1 MIFIIPIILGAAALV
16 TAGVGVS
23 AGADGVSKLQKAKKI
38 GKSAEQRY
46 KKANKSLEK
55 KFQATQK
62 FAEEYGQLQINVKIN
77 TIGRFVKFVRRIDQ
91 RISQRIGQNSS
102 PSHQRFLEGFEGFSA
117 EQFKEFKAEVLDAQS
132 LAVGGLKVVG
142 VASAA
147 SQGTLG
153 LIGLFGT
160 ASTGTA
166 ISGLSGAAAW
176 NATLAWLGGGSLA
189 AGGGGMALGTVVL
202 GGITVGPALMIGG
215 FVLGGEGKKAL
226 TKAIEYAKEVN
237 NKIAQLDKSKGF
249 LGQVQRRIK
258 ELQYLINSLNS
269 RAIKG
274 LNELESRANFNP
286 HLEEDATKF
295 REVLLLIKAS
305 SEIMKLS
312 ILDEKGKLTKAT
324 ENLQENYRHLLEN

>member
-1 MIFIIPIILGAAALV
+1 MIFIIPIILGAAALI

-23 AGADGVSKLQKAKKI
+23 AGADGISKLQKAERI

-62 FAEEYGQLQINVKIN
+62 FAEEYGQLQINVKVE
-77 TIGRFVKFVRRIDQ
+77 TIGRFVKFIQ
-91 RISQRIGQNSS
+91 GNGQNAAQ
-102 PSHQRFLEGFEGFSA
+102 SHQRFSERFEGFSA
-117 EQFKEFKAEVLDAQS
+117 EQFKEYKAEVLDAQS
-132 LAVGGLKVVG
+132 LAVGGLKAVG

-189 AGGGGMALGTVVL
+189 AGGGGTALGTVVL

-215 FVLGGEGKKAL
+215 FVLGGEGEKAL
-226 TKAIEYAKEVN
+226 TKAIEYASEVN
-237 NKIAQLDKSKGF
+237 RKIAELDKSKGF
-249 LGQVQRRIK
+249 LGQVQRRVK
-258 ELQYLINSLNS
+258 ELQYLVNSLNS
-269 RAIKG
+269 RAIKS
-274 LNELESRANFNP
+274 LTELESRTNFNP
-286 HLEEDATKF
+286 NLDGDAAKF
-295 REVLLLIKAS
+295 QEVLLLIKAL
-305 SEIMKLS
+305 SEIMKLP
-312 ILDEKGKLTKAT
+312 ILDENGKLTKAT
-324 ENLQENYRHLLEN
+324 KNLQEKYRNLLEK

>member
-1 MIFIIPIILGAAALV
+1 
-16 TAGVGVS
+16 
-23 AGADGVSKLQKAKKI
+23 
-38 GKSAEQRY
+38 
-46 KKANKSLEK
+46 
-55 KFQATQK
+55 
-62 FAEEYGQLQINVKIN
+62 
-77 TIGRFVKFVRRIDQ
+77 
-91 RISQRIGQNSS
+91 
-102 PSHQRFLEGFEGFSA
+102 
-117 EQFKEFKAEVLDAQS
+117 
-132 LAVGGLKVVG
+132 VGGLKVVG

-166 ISGLSGAAAW
+166 ISGLSGVAAW

-226 TKAIEYAKEVN
+226 TKAIEYAKEVD

-258 ELQYLINSLNS
+258 ELQYLVNSLNS

-274 LNELESRANFNP
+274 LNELESRANFNL

-295 REVLLLIKAS
+295 RELLLLIKAS
-305 SEIMKLS
+305 SEIMKLP

-324 ENLQENYRHLLEN
+324 ENLQEKYRHLLKN

>member
-23 AGADGVSKLQKAKKI
+23 AGADGVSKLQKAEKI

-77 TIGRFVKFVRRIDQ
+77 TIGRFIKFISRIDQ
-91 RISQRIGQNSS
+91 RIGQRIGQNSS
-102 PSHQRFLEGFEGFSA
+102 PSHQRFLEGVEGFSA
-117 EQFKEFKAEVLDAQS
+117 EQFKEYKAQVLDAQS
-132 LAVGGLKVVG
+132 LALGGLKAVR

-147 SQGTLG
+147 SQTTLG

-176 NATLAWLGGGSLA
+176 NATLAWLGGSSLA

-215 FVLGGEGKKAL
+215 FVLGGEGKKSL
-226 TKAIEYAKEVN
+226 SKAIEYSKEVN

-258 ELQYLINSLNS
+258 ELQYLVNSLNS
-269 RAIKG
+269 RAIKS
-274 LNELESRANFNP
+274 LNELESGANFNL
-286 HLEEDATKF
+286 HLEEDVTKF
-295 REVLLLIKAS
+295 REVLLLIKAL
-305 SEIMKLS
+305 SEIMKLP

-324 ENLQENYRHLLEN
+324 ENLGGKYRHLLEN

>member
-1 MIFIIPIILGAAALV
+1 
-16 TAGVGVS
+16 
-23 AGADGVSKLQKAKKI
+23 
-38 GKSAEQRY
+38 
-46 KKANKSLEK
+46 
-55 KFQATQK
+55 
-62 FAEEYGQLQINVKIN
+62 
-77 TIGRFVKFVRRIDQ
+77 
-91 RISQRIGQNSS
+91 
-102 PSHQRFLEGFEGFSA
+102 
-117 EQFKEFKAEVLDAQS
+117 VLDAQS

-166 ISGLSGAAAW
+166 ISGLSGVAAW

-202 GGITVGPALMIGG
+202 GGITVGLALMIGG
-215 FVLGGEGKKAL
+215 FVLGGEGKKTL
-226 TKAIEYAKEVN
+226 TKAIEYAKEVD

-258 ELQYLINSLNS
+258 DLQYLVHSLNS
-269 RAIKG
+269 RAIQS
-274 LNELESRANFNP
+274 LTELESRANFNP
-286 HLEEDATKF
+286 HLEEDAAKF

-305 SEIMKLS
+305 SEIMKLP

-324 ENLQENYRHLLEN
+324 ENLQEKYRHLLKN

>member
-23 AGADGVSKLQKAKKI
+23 AGADGVSKLQKAQKI

-77 TIGRFVKFVRRIDQ
+77 TIGRFIKFISRIDQ
-91 RISQRIGQNSS
+91 RIGQRLGQNSS
-102 PSHQRFLEGFEGFSA
+102 QSHQRFLEGFEGFSA
-117 EQFKEFKAEVLDAQS
+117 EQFKEYKAEVLDAQS

-166 ISGLSGAAAW
+166 ISGLSGVAAW

-215 FVLGGEGKKAL
+215 FVLGGEGKKSL
-226 TKAIEYAKEVN
+226 TKAIEYAKEVD

-258 ELQYLINSLNS
+258 ELQYLVHSLNS
-269 RAIKG
+269 RAIQS
-274 LNELESRANFNP
+274 LTELESRANFNP
-286 HLEEDATKF
+286 HLEEDAAKF

-305 SEIMKLS
+305 SEIMKLP
-312 ILDEKGKLTKAT
+312 ILDDKGKLTQAT
-324 ENLQENYRHLLEN
+324 ENLQEKYRHLLKN

>member
-1 MIFIIPIILGAAALV
+1 M
-16 TAGVGVS
+16 
-23 AGADGVSKLQKAKKI
+23 
-38 GKSAEQRY
+38 
-46 KKANKSLEK
+46 
-55 KFQATQK
+55 
-62 FAEEYGQLQINVKIN
+62 
-77 TIGRFVKFVRRIDQ
+77 
-91 RISQRIGQNSS
+91 
-102 PSHQRFLEGFEGFSA
+102 
-117 EQFKEFKAEVLDAQS
+117 LDAQS

-166 ISGLSGAAAW
+166 ISGLSGVAAW

-226 TKAIEYAKEVN
+226 TKAIEYAKEVD

-258 ELQYLINSLNS
+258 ELQYLVNSLNS
-269 RAIKG
+269 RAIKS
-274 LNELESRANFNP
+274 LTELESRANFNL
-286 HLEEDATKF
+286 HLEEDVAKF

-305 SEIMKLS
+305 SEIMKLP

-324 ENLQENYRHLLEN
+324 ENLEEKYRHLLEN

>member
-23 AGADGVSKLQKAKKI
+23 AGANGVSKLQKAEKI

-77 TIGRFVKFVRRIDQ
+77 TIRRFVKFVRRIDQ
-91 RISQRIGQNSS
+91 RNSQRIGQNSS
-102 PSHQRFLEGFEGFSA
+102 QSHQRFLEVEGFEGFSA
-117 EQFKEFKAEVLDAQS
+117 QQFKEFKAEVLDAQS
-132 LAVGGLKVVG
+132 LAVEGLKVVG

-202 GGITVGPALMIGG
+202 GGITV
-215 FVLGGEGKKAL
+215 
-226 TKAIEYAKEVN
+226 
-237 NKIAQLDKSKGF
+237 
-249 LGQVQRRIK
+249 
-258 ELQYLINSLNS
+258 
-269 RAIKG
+269 
-274 LNELESRANFNP
+274 
-286 HLEEDATKF
+286 
-295 REVLLLIKAS
+295 
-305 SEIMKLS
+305 
-312 ILDEKGKLTKAT
+312 
-324 ENLQENYRHLLEN
+324 

>member
-23 AGADGVSKLQKAKKI
+23 AGSDGVSKLQKAKKI

-62 FAEEYGQLQINVKIN
+62 FEEEYGQLQINVKIN

-102 PSHQRFLEGFEGFSA
+102 PSHQRFLEGVEGFSA
-117 EQFKEFKAEVLDAQS
+117 EQFKEYKAEVLDAQS

-147 SQGTLG
+147 SQTTLG

-286 HLEEDATKF
+286 HLEEDAAKF

-305 SEIMKLS
+305 SEIMKLP

-324 ENLQENYRHLLEN
+324 ENLGGKYRHLLEN

>member
-1 MIFIIPIILGAAALV
+1 
-16 TAGVGVS
+16 
-23 AGADGVSKLQKAKKI
+23 
-38 GKSAEQRY
+38 
-46 KKANKSLEK
+46 
-55 KFQATQK
+55 
-62 FAEEYGQLQINVKIN
+62 
-77 TIGRFVKFVRRIDQ
+77 
-91 RISQRIGQNSS
+91 
-102 PSHQRFLEGFEGFSA
+102 
-117 EQFKEFKAEVLDAQS
+117 
-132 LAVGGLKVVG
+132 VG

-166 ISGLSGAAAW
+166 ISGLSGVAAW

-226 TKAIEYAKEVN
+226 TKAIEYAKEVD

-258 ELQYLINSLNS
+258 ELQYLVNSLNS
-269 RAIKG
+269 RAIKS
-274 LNELESRANFNP
+274 LTELESRANFNP

-295 REVLLLIKAS
+295 RELLLLIKAS
-305 SEIMKLS
+305 SEIMKLP

-324 ENLQENYRHLLEN
+324 ENLQEKYRHLLKN

>member
-55 KFQATQK
+55 KVQATQK

-117 EQFKEFKAEVLDAQS
+117 EQFKELKAEVLDAQS

-166 ISGLSGAAAW
+166 ISGLSGVASW

-226 TKAIEYAKEVN
+226 TKAIEYAKEVD

-258 ELQYLINSLNS
+258 ELQYLVNSLNS

-295 REVLLLIKAS
+295 REVLLLIKTS

>member
-23 AGADGVSKLQKAKKI
+23 AGADGVSKLQKAQKI

-77 TIGRFVKFVRRIDQ
+77 TIGRFIKFISRIDQ
-91 RISQRIGQNSS
+91 RIGQRLGQNSS
-102 PSHQRFLEGFEGFSA
+102 QSHQRFLEGFEGFSA
-117 EQFKEFKAEVLDAQS
+117 EQFKEYKAEVLDAQS

-160 ASTGTA
+160 ASFNDWWFC
-166 ISGLSGAAAW
+166 L
-176 NATLAWLGGGSLA
+176 
-189 AGGGGMALGTVVL
+189 
-202 GGITVGPALMIGG
+202 
-215 FVLGGEGKKAL
+215 
-226 TKAIEYAKEVN
+226 
-237 NKIAQLDKSKGF
+237 
-249 LGQVQRRIK
+249 RR
-258 ELQYLINSLNS
+258 
-269 RAIKG
+269 R
-274 LNELESRANFNP
+274 R
-286 HLEEDATKF
+286 
-295 REVLLLIKAS
+295 
-305 SEIMKLS
+305 
-312 ILDEKGKLTKAT
+312 EKGP
-324 ENLQENYRHLLEN
+324 N